1 MEYFSKRRVG
11 IPTPQ
16 RLEQESIQFQTD
28 VTVSGRSVAGVNLTN
43 PDTNDDYTVQTGYR
57 LILGI
62 FIISCE
68 LNLWQ
73 HTYLVVT
80 SGLTPGLIGDYH
92 YFGQGQIYFHEYA
105 TATVDAATTPTIYVF
120 NEDAEELDFSIAI
133 SAVEEKL

>member
-16 RLEQESIQFQTD
+16 RIEQESIQFQTD
-28 VTVSGRSVAGVNLTN
+28 VTVSGRSVAVVNLTD
-43 PDTNDDYTVQTGYR
+43 PDTNDDYSIPSGYR

-68 LNLWQ
+68 LDLWQ
-73 HTYLVVT
+73 HAYLVVT
-80 SGLTPGLIGDYH
+80 PGLTPGLIGDYH
-92 YFGQGQIYFHEYA
+92 YFGTGQIYFHVYA
-105 TATVDAATTPTIYVF
+105 TATIDAGTTPSLYIF